1 MITLGSVEWGS
12 SPTIGITFEYEH
24 QRSGADMQYRVKA
37 TINPLTG
44 ERYFG
49 YPINLQ
55 LTLNGASVLTQQLK
69 AASPSQW
76 SSAITYT
83 SNWFTVTNKTD
94 GTTTCSFRIYSGSG
108 SSRNVTYSYALAVDP
123 AGSTI
128 TASDGT
134 LGVQQTISLTR
145 YSASFTDTISWE
157 CGSSS
162 GTIATQSSATSFSW
176 TPAVALAAEN
186 TDGSSVIVTLICQTY
201 DGNTLIQERT
211 FSVSETIPA
220 SVKPSVSLAVSD
232 HNNLV
237 STYGAY
243 VQGQSALDIVVTPSL
258 AYGSPIASYAIT
270 ADGRQYTATPT
281 TTPVL
286 SGSGTLAVT
295 AKATDRRGRAS
306 DTASQNITVL
316 PWAVPT
322 ISNVNSVRCTSSG
335 TEDPEGAYML
345 VTFDAVIAALGNHN
359 SAAYVLQYR
368 QSGAASWASV
378 TLTDYAEQYTVTG
391 GQVIVAA
398 DVSYSFDAQ
407 IVATD
412 DFASTTFPASGVGI
426 AFDLMDFRAS
436 GKGITFGRVAT
447 EDGFVSAMPTTF
459 EDDVQVDGD
468 LNIDGDL
475 TVNGQPIQTTVDL
488 ETDVTG
494 ILPIVNGGTGYAG
507 VETLSVTATR
517 SSGSS
522 SVQSCT
528 AYRFGKVVHLY
539 LLIRTSASI
548 SAGSVIFEGSINGH
562 YPLTGV
568 STTAFSGSYVS
579 VGLLRDT
586 GTITIRETI
595 GTIPTNYNIGFCFT
609 YIEAA

>member
-12 SPTIGITFEYEH
+12 TQRPPIIDITFEYEH
-24 QRSGADMQYRVKA
+24 QRSGADMQYRVKV
-37 TINPLTG
+37 TIDPLTG
-44 ERYFG
+44 ASSFG

-55 LTLNGASVLTQQLK
+55 LTLNGSSVLTRQLK
-69 AASPSQW
+69 GISPSQW

-83 SNWFTVTNKTD
+83 SNWFTVANKTD
-94 GTTTCSFRIYSGSG
+94 GTTACSFRIYSGSG
-108 SSRNVTYSYALAVDP
+108 SSRDVTYSYAMAVDP

-145 YSASFTDTISWE
+145 YSASFTDSILWE

-186 TDGSSVIVTLICQTY
+186 TDGSSVIVTLICKTY
-201 DGNTLIQERT
+201 DGSTLIQERT
-211 FSVSETIPA
+211 FSVMETIPA

-243 VQGQSALDIVVTPSL
+243 VQGQSALDIVATPSL

-286 SGSGTLAVT
+286 SGSGTLPVT

-322 ISNVNSVRCTSSG
+322 ISNVNSVRCTSG
-335 TEDPEGAYML
+335 GVEDPEGAYML

-359 SAAYVLQYR
+359 SAAYVLKYR
-368 QSGAASWASV
+368 QSGAASWTSV
-378 TLTDYAEQYTVTG
+378 TLTDYAGQYTVTG
-391 GQVIVAA
+391 GQAIVPA
-398 DVSYSFDAQ
+398 DVSHSYDAQ

-412 DFASTTFPASGVGI
+412 DFASTTFQASGVGI
-426 AFDLMDFRAS
+426 AFDLMDFRS
-436 GKGITFGRVAT
+436 TGKGMAIGRISTEDNFTVAMDADFEGDVTHNGDNIALLAYPVGAIYLSVNSTSPETLFGGEWQRITDTFLLAAGRVYGA
-447 EDGFVSAMPTTF
+447 GTTGG
-459 EDDVQVDGD
+459 EAEHT
-468 LNIDGDL
+468 L
-475 TVNGQPIQTTVDL
+475 TVDEMPAHTHEYPYRVYATGTTGSNRRFVMQDQFAQT
-488 ETDVTG
+488 
-494 ILPIVNGGTGYAG
+494 
-507 VETLSVTATR
+507 S
-517 SSGSS
+517 
-522 SVQSCT
+522 
-528 AYRFGKVVHLY
+528 
-539 LLIRTSASI
+539 
-548 SAGSVIFEGSINGH
+548 SAGGDQPHNNMPPYLAV
-562 YPLTGV
+562 YV
-568 STTAFSGSYVS
+568 WQRTA
-579 VGLLRDT
+579 
-586 GTITIRETI
+586 
-595 GTIPTNYNIGFCFT
+595 
-609 YIEAA
+609 